1 MSKILYQGTE
11 LIGVS
16 GEASAIK
23 YDNTDSGLT
32 ASDVQAAIDENVEKV
47 ETTNEKV
54 TALEERLQDAT
65 NDIIVPAQGTTTFNS
80 DGSITETLVGATSR
94 TIFNDDGS
102 ITNSLTYDDGTVV
115 SRTTVFNADGSI
127 TVS

>member
-1 MSKILYQGTE
+1 MAFNKKTWRDRISEYITRRTLTKEDGTSE
-11 LIGVS
+11 VVTVERNE
-16 GEASAIK
+16 GEISQEGDAFSA
-23 YDNTDSGLT
+23 
-32 ASDVQAAIDENVEKV
+32 ENM
-47 ETTNEKV
+47 ND
-54 TALEERLQDAT
+54 LEERLQDAT

-102 ITNSLTYDDGTVV
+102 ITNSLTYDDGTVI

>member
-1 MSKILYQGTE
+1 MAFNKKTWRDRISEYITRRTLTKEDGTSE
-11 LIGVS
+11 VVTVERNE
-16 GEASAIK
+16 GEISQEGDAFSA
-23 YDNTDSGLT
+23 
-32 ASDVQAAIDENVEKV
+32 ENM
-47 ETTNEKV
+47 ND
-54 TALEERLQDAT
+54 LEERLQDAT